1 MAEKYTL
8 EVKKRVWYEWALWAL
23 WLFSTVSVLQN
34 AVASAAELE
43 PRAAVISWVTFFVL
57 LIAGGA
63 VWFMR
68 RSK

>member
-1 MAEKYTL
+1 MTEKFTI
-8 EVKKRVWYEWALWAL
+8 EVKKRAWYEWVLWAL
-23 WLFSTVSVLQN
+23 WLFSVVAILQN
-34 AVASAAELE
+34 AVASAGELE
-43 PRAAVISWVTFFVL
+43 PRAAAISWITFFVL